1 MSRRLN
7 AFFLLAII
15 FALLCVSSTKAN
27 KKNSEK
33 LGPHCGCGKVYDG
46 DKQGKD
52 IDTQSSTSS
61 ISGNWEGFGTEVEVC
76 VISEDQAT
84 KIILDSEGFEAP
96 DNTRCRSKLGLDKGD
111 TPFADFEKVPKGD
124 SSFTFDGL
132 DLDEGS
138 SYFFV
143 VRYVDHGEPHYS
155 SSNGVVPGGPKKGR
169 HTNTHKKDGGS
180 GSDDGGSDS
189 GHNHSDG
196 SGSGG
201 ESSSSDDDDLADW
214 QIGLIAMGCALCCLL
229 LLLLILLL
237 VLAKGKGDDKY
248 TTTVHRNDNVDKL

>member
-33 LGPHCGCGKVYDG
+33 LGPHCGCGQVYDG

-52 IDTQSSTSS
+52 IDSQSSTTSLT
-61 ISGNWEGFGTEVEVC
+61 GNWEGFGTEVEVC
-76 VISEDQAT
+76 VVSEDQASSFV
-84 KIILDSEGFEAP
+84 LGSGFDAP
-96 DNTRCRSKLGLDKGD
+96 DDKRCGSKLGLKKGED
-111 TPFADFEKVPKGD
+111 PFVPFVKVPKGK
-124 SSFTFDGL
+124 STYTFDNL
-132 DLDEGS
+132 DLDKGTW
-138 SYFFV
+138 YYFV

-155 SSNGVVPGGPKKGR
+155 TSTGVVPGGSSSSHGGG
-169 HTNTHKKDGGS
+169 NGGS
-180 GSDDGGSDS
+180 GSGDG
-189 GHNHSDG
+189 NG
-196 SGSGG
+196 SGSNGDGNGNGG
-201 ESSSSDDDDLADW
+201 NGSNLESSSSDDDDLADW